1 MKSQDLS
8 KMGNAQVILCE
19 GGGRPYINKRNAS
32 PVEVGFY
39 QYAAPELK
47 NVQTPQLINVDGDD
61 LFIELVPN
69 KVTLEELQQSS
80 GTFEQLS
87 HIHQSSYIPTFE
99 VKQHA
104 WSLQDTEFAFRALSL
119 PSETQDALLTIQTL
133 SSELFEHRGLVS
145 GDTNDGNWGRRDNG
159 ELVLFDWE
167 RFGFGSPAID
177 LAPLV
182 KGLGTRSD
190 YRAVIDKY
198 LIYNPSISAELLE
211 KHLVIAKAWIVIEV
225 TNLLIS
231 RRNHEAQKYINWFN
245 GNVPAWCQKVVTSL

>member
-19 GGGRPYINKRNAS
+19 GGGRPCINKRNAS

-39 QYAAPELK
+39 KYAAPELK
-47 NVQTPQLINVDGDD
+47 NVQTPQLIKVDGDN

-87 HIHQSSYIPTFE
+87 HIHQSPYIPTFE

-119 PSETQDALLTIQTL
+119 PSETQDVLLTIQTL

-190 YRAVIDKY
+190 YRSVTDKY
-198 LIYNPSISAELLE
+198 LIYNSSISAEMLE

-225 TNLLIS
+225 TNLLICG
-231 RRNHEAQKYINWFN
+231 RNHEAQKYINWFN
-245 GNVPAWCQKVVTSL
+245 GNVPDWCQKVVTLL